1 MMTKPFD
8 TLQIKGLEELP
19 KAVSELKKHSE
30 KNKVITFHG
39 SMGAGKTTLI
49 KAFCKA
55 LGVTDNVTSPT
66 FSIVNEY
73 ETIEGEKI
81 FHFDFYRIKNLHE
94 AFDMGFE
101 NYLYSDNLC
110 LIEWPEKISELLPE
124 HYVKVQIE
132 EVAEGN
138 RMITFENI

>member
-1 MMTKPFD
+1 MMTKAAEKIHI
-8 TLQIKGLEELP
+8 TELEELP
-19 KAVSELKKHSE
+19 KAALALI
-30 KNKVITFHG
+30 NFCNRDNVITFHG
-39 SMGAGKTTLI
+39 SMGAGKTTFI

-55 LGVTDNVTSPT
+55 LGVTDNVSSPT

-73 ETIEGEKI
+73 ETIEGKKI

-110 LIEWPEKISELLPE
+110 LIEWPEKITELLPE

-138 RMITFENI
+138 RMITIENI